1 MRARCRAPPPPGW
14 LHHRQLFPSWGPEG
28 VRGSRLRWVGDS
40 GGGVRKAWA
49 AEQVALVTL
58 TGGHQAWPG

>member
-1 MRARCRAPPPPGW
+1 MQSSPPPMVASSSAFPQLGAGGGAW
-14 LHHRQLFPSWGPEG
+14 LKAQVGG
-28 VRGSRLRWVGDS
+28 RL

>member
-1 MRARCRAPPPPGW
+1 MRARCRAPPPPDGCIIVSFSPVGG
-14 LHHRQLFPSWGPEG
+14 R
-28 VRGSRLRWVGDS
+28 RGCVAQGS
-40 GGGVRKAWA
+40 GGWETRGGGAEGLA